1 MGLLPQRILLP
12 SLSLFFALAVPL
24 LAASRGEFAPSTILW
39 AAPSILISSMLITWG
54 AESAQ
59 YFVAQGFALA
69 ILAWLQTLPEFA
81 VEAVFAWHRQVPNLL
96 AGLTGALRI
105 LTGFGWPVIYFTA
118 AMFHRRRAGTP
129 LRMIRLHENH
139 AVEVIGL
146 FTALIYIAV
155 IAIKGTLEVYD
166 GIVLIVIYA
175 LYLTILTKMP
185 SEDAESI
192 EDMEKVPRMIVTA
205 PRLARIAT
213 IAALFGAGGALIYF
227 SADPFA
233 NGMVAFGVA
242 VGISPFK
249 CVQWISP
256 LVSETPEMISTFY
269 WARTVDHAPV
279 ALMNMVSSNINQWTL
294 LPAMLP
300 ILLSISAHSLTPIVF
315 DAQQQLEFV
324 MTLGQALVG
333 MTFLLNMELAWWE
346 ASVLLVLFAAP
357 FFHAAWAKPVTVLYF
372 VWAAIELI
380 RMFAGPR
387 RASAFAEFR
396 NLWRTH
402 LRPAA

>member
-1 MGLLPQRILLP
+1 MGLLSRRILFP

-24 LAASRGEFAPSTILW
+24 LAATRGEFSSTTIFW

-81 VEAVFAWHRQVPNLL
+81 VEAVFAWHRQVPYLL
-96 AGLTGALRI
+96 AGLTGALRL

-118 AMFHRRRAGTP
+118 AMFHRRRTGTP
-129 LRMIRLHENH
+129 LRVIRLHEHH

-146 FTALIYIAV
+146 FTALLYITV
-155 IAIKGTLEVYD
+155 IAIKGSLNAYD

-175 LYLTILTKMP
+175 VYLAILSKMP
-185 SEDAESI
+185 AEGAESL
-192 EDMEKVPRMIVTA
+192 EDMEKIPRAIVTA
-205 PRLARIAT
+205 PRLIRIAAIT
-213 IAALFGAGGALIYF
+213 GLFAAGGALIYL
-227 SADPFA
+227 SAEPFA
-233 NGMVAFGVA
+233 GGMVALA
-242 VGISPFK
+242 LAAGISPFVA
-249 CVQWISP
+249 VQWISP
-256 LVSETPEMISTFY
+256 LVSEAPEMISTFY
-269 WARTVDHAPV
+269 WARTVEHAPV

-300 ILLSISAHSLTPIVF
+300 ILLSISAGALTPIVF
-315 DAQQQLEFV
+315 DPQQQLEFV

-346 ASVLLVLFAAP
+346 ASVLLVLFAVP
-357 FFHAAWAKPVTVLYF
+357 FFHAAWAKPVTILYF

-380 RMFAGPR
+380 RMFARPGGG
-387 RASAFAEFR
+387 SAFTEFR
-396 NLWRTH
+396 EQWKAH
-402 LRPAA
+402 IRPAK